1 VVASTNPFKRL
12 AEKGRFPGVEVLLSP
27 LDPSPEADQAH
38 ALYAVLVQPVRYRA
52 GCVFRVRLHL
62 ARYAEPARF
71 DSYGRHGDAAGCDGK
86 NLATGIIDYPSVETD
101 VASGERGS
109 IAGRD
114 LVGQF
119 EDHDAIS
126 LDSEPVFFTQTDV
139 AGVFRKLKE
148 GTRIPGLIDQGVPGG
163 KWAFS
168 TEPGE
173 SKLAALQRYLEPLNS
188 LAWSAPD
195 GKLIVGKPDF
205 KQTPRGSLFILRKD
219 REANVRSIKVTWA
232 GATIPNIVIP
242 LWSGA
247 EFVQKAFKESAVYNP
262 APEPNRLRQKGHV
275 LVRSVVT
282 SDINANTTSGQ
293 TELNRL
299 GASGNLLRALAARL
313 IARENMH
320 EMLVQV
326 VAYGHMNEDGEPYA
340 PDQVYHVKYD
350 RANVDEP
357 LYVYGVEYSLTLE
370 RGQITTLY
378 MCRLGCIVAGAEVP
392 AVQGAT

>member
-27 LDPSPEADQAH
+27 LDPSPERIKLTRFTQYSFSRSVIVPVASFEFDFISPDTPNLPDSIRTGDMVTLQA
-38 ALYAVLVQPVRYRA
+38 
-52 GCVFRVRLHL
+52 
-62 ARYAEPARF
+62 
-71 DSYGRHGDAAGCDGK
+71 DGK